1 MGRASLPTPKKCLL
15 VFFKRKPF
23 LHVQHLFPRPPK
35 GGGRG
40 VGPWGGGLGLA
51 SIFLDVS
58 RVGVSASK
66 AATAALLALTP
77 TLPTLIKTDY
87 LFLFFWNDQEN
98 VKSHTAEEEGEMVI
112 KNEKICSKIR
122 NDFWRWG

>member
-35 GGGRG
+35 GGWG
-40 VGPWGGGLGLA
+40 VGLGLA
-51 SIFLDVS
+51 SIFVDVS

>member
-1 MGRASLPTPKKCLL
+1 
-15 VFFKRKPF
+15 V
-23 LHVQHLFPRPPK
+23 
-35 GGGRG
+35 G
-40 VGPWGGGLGLA
+40 VGLGLA
-51 SIFLDVS
+51 SIFVDVS